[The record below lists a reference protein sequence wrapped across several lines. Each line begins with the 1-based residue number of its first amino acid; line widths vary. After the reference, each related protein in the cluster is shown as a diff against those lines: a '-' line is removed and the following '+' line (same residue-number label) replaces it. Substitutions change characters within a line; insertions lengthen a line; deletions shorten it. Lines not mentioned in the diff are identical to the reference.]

1 MTFVAGSICN
11 SFSCCITAIISFSF
25 IPLKYNNFDYLPFF
39 TEVEEVVH
47 AIVYL
52 LSDKASMIN
61 GTILPVD
68 GGFLAQ

>member
-1 MTFVAGSICN
+1 MVI
-11 SFSCCITAIISFSF
+11 SFFLGTLIISFLMTLNLF
-25 IPLKYNNFDYLPFF
+25 VFF
-39 TEVEEVVH
+39 FFAEVEEVVN

-68 GGFLAQ
+68 GGFLAR

>member
-1 MTFVAGSICN
+1 MEIPIRHSSFLMTLNLFV
-11 SFSCCITAIISFSF
+11 
-25 IPLKYNNFDYLPFF
+25 FF
-39 TEVEEVVH
+39 FAEVEEVVS

-68 GGFLAQ
+68 GGFLAR

>member
-1 MTFVAGSICN
+1 MVIGFFLGVEIPIKHSSFLMTLNLSLFV
-11 SFSCCITAIISFSF
+11 
-25 IPLKYNNFDYLPFF
+25 FF
-39 TEVEEVVH
+39 FFAEVEEVVS

-68 GGFLAQ
+68 GGFLAR

>member
-1 MTFVAGSICN
+1 MVVC
-11 SFSCCITAIISFSF
+11 
-25 IPLKYNNFDYLPFF
+25 YLQLYPILFA
-39 TEVEEVVH
+39 EVEEVVH

>member
-1 MTFVAGSICN
+1 MTLNLFV
-11 SFSCCITAIISFSF
+11 FV
-25 IPLKYNNFDYLPFF
+25 FF
-39 TEVEEVVH
+39 FFAEVEEVVN

-68 GGFLAQ
+68 GGFLAR